1 MGEYIVKRVLLA
13 IVSILIVSAITFF
26 VMNII
31 PGGPFNKEKATSV
44 EAQKVLEERYNLDK
58 PIPEQY
64 VIYMNNLI
72 HGDWN
77 VFLLDRKD
85 GNFTIAREGWL
96 ADYNDPV
103 NMLEI
108 FTSDSGNNDMQL
120 GKGTPVSSS
129 PDWTAYNDLISQIRT
144 TTDFAARVDLMHQA
158 EDMLMNTWAVI
169 PIYYY
174 NDVYMQKSNVTGI
187 YATVYGMKYFMYATK
202 SAQ

>member
-1 MGEYIVKRVLLA
+1 MRFVFKLIFRLCSYAISPALGFEYLTNTSTSHVA
-13 IVSILIVSAITFF
+13 IAESIQADLSILGIEVTI
-26 VMNII
+26 
-31 PGGPFNKEKATSV
+31 KQE
-44 EAQKVLEERYNLDK
+44 
-58 PIPEQY
+58 
-64 VIYMNNLI
+64 
-72 HGDWN
+72 DWN
-77 VFLLDRKD
+77 VFLEDRKS

-129 PDWTAYNDLISQIRT
+129 PDWTAYDELISQIRT

-158 EDMLMNTWAVI
+158 EDMLMDTWAVV

-174 NDVYMQKSNVTGI
+174 NDIYMQKSNVTGI
-187 YATVYGMKYFMYATK
+187 YATIFGMKYFMYATK
-202 SAQ
+202 TA